1 MQPFIEQ
8 PQFLLE
14 PKSLFIFENQPVK
27 IECQAIRSRQIFFN
41 CDNKWV
47 PENEHIKSTE
57 TNDKGNIIIITQIQL
72 TADQIETNTYK
83 CFCQAWSATGGTLK
97 SRTATIEIAYLDKI
111 FEWEPLKTDSVIGKS
126 VELRCRPPSGNPYPK
141 VTWLKDNQTVE
152 INRNGRFILSNEN
165 SLLIAQIKKIDAGNY
180 TCVASNIAGT
190 YSSEPAE
197 LIVHDNLGWSEWQA
211 FSECKGIPCSIGRQ
225 RRIRTCLNPPTITN
239 RPSCDGEHMQE
250 RECSVPCLK
259 DISLDTKFS
268 EWSDCIGIPCQ
279 IGKQQRVRT
288 CLKQSQCNNK
298 QIEEQNCS
306 VPCTNQTSSTPAQ
319 TLINGIYSNWTN
331 WSTCRPPD
339 CTSIRTRQCLQEPCL
354 DYLIENRPC
363 RGNLCSST
371 FVSSSTLNAIVYSSA
386 GIGGKQQR
394 VRTCLKQS
402 QCNNKQIEEQNCSV
416 PCTNQTSSTP
426 AQTLINGIYSNWTNW
441 STCRPPDCTSIRTR
455 QCLQE
460 PCLDYLIEN
469 RPCRGNLCSSTFV
482 SSSTLNAIVYS
493 SAGIGGLIFLLLSI
507 LFVIICCRRR
517 QRITTK
523 KGLSTCI
530 PSATTCGG
538 CHIEKNDYPFYY
550 SIQQDT
556 TSTRSCTSHNNSMSL
571 TNSDSGME
579 KERVFF
585 LNDSPLKP
593 LNQNHLNVIYEKI
606 LQSLPANTDLRYFAV
621 SILNNTGCQ
630 LKIPHTGIT
639 LTIPDGAV
647 LLDEDS
653 LIFIALLNTDN
664 EMPLLNNNQTRLSP
678 VILIGPSDIT
688 LVKPAVLSFEHT
700 AVLESSWKYNLMF
713 TEDISNWKTIL
724 TYGQENISTPVY
736 LQFNNEQQAFILFE
750 NMGAYALIGE
760 SILNHHA
767 SKYLQMACFYNQST
781 LRIRFFD
788 KTSDAFERCLSEE
801 IGMKNYLCD
810 QSKQFILHDYQDQIC
825 INVDLELST
834 ISRINIGYKELPFQ
848 TFWTNRIE
856 RSCFIFIIPNLQMN
870 NNNNNDLGK
879 NFTEQFA
886 LHIDVYQ
893 PTIFESAL
901 HTRLYINTLNLQ
913 QTPGWDLT
921 SLRDRHYSKSSEK
934 ASRLPTLIRQKLCQ
948 ILDPPTSLG
957 NDWRMFASNL
967 LGINYLQYF
976 ATKTS
981 PTEHL
986 LTLWDAR
993 QESLVNM
1000 INVLNQIG
1008 RSDAACAFTVGNR
1021 HYFENIY
1028 IGWGIKNV
1036 IENCQANM
1044 INILP
1049 ETENNLQIME
1059 QDDPTIEEENELFKS
1074 SVLLSPDEDE
1084 EFEDNIDF
1092 NRRK

>member
-386 GIGGKQQR
+386 GIGG
-394 VRTCLKQS
+394 
-402 QCNNKQIEEQNCSV
+402 
-416 PCTNQTSSTP
+416 
-426 AQTLINGIYSNWTNW
+426 
-441 STCRPPDCTSIRTR
+441 
-455 QCLQE
+455 
-460 PCLDYLIEN
+460 
-469 RPCRGNLCSSTFV
+469 
-482 SSSTLNAIVYS
+482 
-493 SAGIGGLIFLLLSI
+493 LIFLLLTI